1 MVSLSV
7 YSEGVIAMKN
17 TDFATHLG
25 RYFTRYL
32 PNERGSSPKTID
44 SYRYAFIL
52 FLDYMDARG
61 IPPEKMSV
69 ANFTRDNIRSF
80 LDWLE
85 SKRGNSP
92 ATRNYRLA
100 AMKGFVNY
108 LKYEFPDYLD
118 EYQNILAIPLKKT
131 IQREISYLKTDG
143 VELLVAQV
151 DTSKKNGLRD
161 YVMLLLL
168 YTTGIRVSEL
178 IQLRVK
184 DLLLTEPYTMRIH
197 GKGNK
202 GRYVPLLK
210 FSIPHIQRYLSLMK
224 YDCEARY
231 SEVLFKNHMGEPF
244 TRQGI
249 NYMLKKYGDKARAI
263 GDAPIPADLS
273 PHKMRHTTAMELLG
287 SGVDL
292 IYIRDLLGHS
302 SVTSTEVYARTDA
315 QLKRKAIEAASKEI
329 VPEEDAL
336 WDNDSDLKEWL
347 KNFNKAEK
355 IM

>member
-1 MVSLSV
+1 
-7 YSEGVIAMKN
+7 MKN

-25 RYFTRYL
+25 KYFTRYL
-32 PNERGSSPKTID
+32 PNERGSSPQTID

-52 FLDYMDARG
+52 FLEYMETKG
-61 IPPEKMSV
+61 MPPEKMV
-69 ANFTRDNIRSF
+69 IADFTRDNIRGF
-80 LDWLE
+80 LGWLE
-85 SKRGNSP
+85 SERGNSP

-100 AMKGFVNY
+100 AMKGFVHY

-118 EYQNILAIPLKKT
+118 EYQRILAIPLNKT

-151 DTSKKNGLRD
+151 DIGKKNGLRD

-178 IQLRVK
+178 IQLRVR
-184 DLLLTEPYTMRIH
+184 DLSLTEPCTMRIH
-197 GKGNK
+197 GKGCK

-210 FSIPHIQRYLSLMK
+210 TSIPHIQKYLSLME
-224 YDCEARY
+224 YDCDARY
-231 SEVLFKNHMGEPF
+231 NEALFKNHMGKPF

-249 NYMLKKYGDKARAI
+249 NYVLKKYGCKARAN
-263 GDAPIPADLS
+263 GDASVPEDLS
-273 PHKMRHTTAMELLG
+273 PHKMRHTTAMELLS

-302 SVTSTEVYARTDA
+302 SVTTTEVYARADA
-315 QLKRKAIEAASKEI
+315 QMKRKAIEAASKEI
-329 VPEEDAL
+329 VPEEKSL
-336 WDNDSDLKEWL
+336 WDNNADLKNWL
-347 KNFNKAEK
+347 KNFNRA
-355 IM
+355 